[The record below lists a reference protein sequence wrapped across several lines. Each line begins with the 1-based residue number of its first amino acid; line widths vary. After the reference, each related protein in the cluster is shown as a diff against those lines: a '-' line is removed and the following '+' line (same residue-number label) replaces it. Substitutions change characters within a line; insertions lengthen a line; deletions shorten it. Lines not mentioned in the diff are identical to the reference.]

1 MTLVLK
7 TISSIENRNYA
18 GPVINRILLCCF
30 LMASCC
36 FGIEVVMA
44 QAPAFAKQDM
54 TDRVELADGFQLL
67 KVAGNEQIPDAFS
80 IAAHPSG
87 DLVVSGP
94 GYLRR
99 LKISDKGLEK
109 VTDLPHP
116 PAGGAQGLWCQD
128 NDLYF
133 VGGEG
138 LCRIKGALGD
148 LSNEDLAKLAKPE
161 VLLKIDVG
169 QEHQA
174 HAIRKGPEEWWY
186 LICGNQTEL
195 DPKFSSHKDSP
206 VKDPEAGCLLRLD
219 FELEEYQVFAHGFRN
234 AYDFD
239 FGPDGSVYVYDSD
252 GERDVSLPWYRP
264 TRVFRVAPG
273 DHAGWVN
280 KSWKRPS
287 YYPDMPTEVAALG
300 RGSPTGV
307 CYNGQNKMG
316 KQFEHR
322 LFVGDWTFGRINAV
336 DVTDSKKPPVDLLL
350 SKGQFGFAVTDLV
363 IGIDGL
369 LYVTVGG
376 RGTEGGLFRI
386 EPDGSEFSDD
396 DVSGM
401 ALATGNKALERKAAS
416 EKAAVDLIRECQ
428 LSLGGCGGC
437 EGMMAGYTAKRQID
451 PEIEKLETL
460 DEVEIWLVTTM
471 FLRENPQRMR
481 EYLERTTLDKRMRRK
496 LAKDMRIL
504 REDVK
509 RLMQSTGGVLLD
521 IVKMQSASDKEIDER
536 LRLLAM
542 LKIRS
547 NKVSVEI
554 LRFLAS
560 EDDPVRGIHLLTCYS
575 IIAESTS
582 SEQAAQIGQFLTG
595 LKRKIADRKLN
606 TDRNWEPRMKE
617 LVAALAKH
625 PQIGRAIVDSPSLGA
640 RHTLYVAEA
649 LMNAPSE
656 HVNDSL
662 KTELANVIL
671 AWCRKYPKQT
681 TARHVKLFQK
691 LPDAASFLRS
701 SVGGRAQLLS
711 PTVDALFETP
721 VEADRA
727 TFVRGLGAD
736 RLQTQKNSAIGL
748 RRLLDRG
755 ADSLSFDETQVALTT
770 LSRLGGDR
778 PATSVRKQLILMLKS
793 SFAKEDGYS
802 DGDLTETRQ
811 FLEKRFGQPFKPE
824 VDGAVDVDQ
833 WLAKFAWNKGNVE
846 RGEVVFA
853 KAQCAACHQSGGG
866 QLTSS
871 ALGPSLEGVTKRFSQ
886 RALFQSILDP
896 NRDVADRYRA
906 VLVET
911 EDGEFVAG
919 LKVYQSADGITLLLA
934 DGSTARI
941 NGEQIAELK
950 QSKQSLMPAR
960 LLDNLTPTE
969 IADLWAFLT
978 TL

>member
-300 RGSPTGV
+300 RGSP
-307 CYNGQNKMG
+307 NGQNKMG
-316 KQFEHR
+316 KQFAHR
-322 LFVGDWTFGRINAV
+322 LFVGDWTFGRIVAL
-336 DVTDSKKPPVDLLL
+336 DVANDDKSPVDFLL

-363 IGIDGL
+363 IGADGL

-386 EPDGSEFSDD
+386 EPSDAVLDSDD
-396 DVSGM
+396 SNS
-401 ALATGNKALERKAAS
+401 LAPVADRKARMRKRRVLNDSPRSTFGEIIRS
-416 EKAAVDLIRECQ
+416 EQ
-428 LSLGGCGGC
+428 LRLGGCGGC
-437 EGMMAGYTAKRQID
+437 DGMMAGYTAKHSQPKHPKAKGNSAVAKRAQ
-451 PEIEKLETL
+451 EIIARDWEQSFNTL
-460 DEVEIWLVTTM
+460 LS
-471 FLRENPQRMR
+471 LRNAS
-481 EYLERTTLDKRMRRK
+481 LSWWGASER
-496 LAKDMRIL
+496 
-504 REDVK
+504 
-509 RLMQSTGGVLLD
+509 
-521 IVKMQSASDKEIDER
+521 EIDELFR
-536 LRLLAM
+536 LYAM
-542 LKIRS
+542 HRIK
-547 NKVSVEI
+547 
-554 LRFLAS
+554 S
-560 EDDPVRGIHLLTCYS
+560 EKWSGRVFSTFAAEKDPVRGIHLLNCYS
-575 IIAESTS
+575 FIVDSASA
-582 SEQAAQIGQFLTG
+582 EQAQQISQFLLR
-595 LKRKIADRKLN
+595 LKLRLAQKGMMN